1 MRAKYVTGV
10 TVTDLGT
17 TIPFVPG
24 NVVAVLNPG
33 ASSATLQFGDASTG
47 PFTTARTADGLTAAV
62 IPAGGALSNVL
73 VSGRYAAIE
82 GGSGQ
87 LQLVQN

>member
-17 TIPFVPG
+17 EVPFLP
-24 NVVAVLNPG
+24 NYTLAALNPT
-33 ASSATLQFGDASTG
+33 ASSVTLQFGDASTG
-47 PFTTARTADGLTAAV
+47 PFNTGAQPDGSAAV
-62 IPAGGALSNVL
+62 IPAGGAIEVV

-82 GGSGQ
+82 NGTGQ
-87 LQLVQN
+87 IQLLGN